1 MDIDD
6 PDLDDPDLDGPDLT
20 GTDPVETD
28 PVETDLG
35 ETDPDEKESGEADLD
50 ETDET
55 DEMDEADD
63 TDDTDDMDEADD
75 TDETDNGDT
84 DIGTT
89 DIGMADIDVVG
100 WECGT
105 VPPRSPSGVAVPSE
119 DGARPPTPV
128 GGGSAPWVFRSSAGG
143 RTPAPRTAPGS
154 LNVVGDPHPRRMVVL
169 GGRGFFVDRMW
180 R

>member
-6 PDLDDPDLDGPDLT
+6 TDLDDTDLDDTDLDDTVLDGTDLDG
-20 GTDPVETD
+20 TD
-28 PVETDLG
+28 
-35 ETDPDEKESGEADLD
+35 SGEADLD
-50 ETDET
+50 ETD
-55 DEMDEADD
+55 
-63 TDDTDDMDEADD
+63 D
-75 TDETDNGDT
+75 TDETDKGDT
-84 DIGTT
+84 DIGMADIGTT

-154 LNVVGDPHPRRMVVL
+154 LNVVGDPRPRRMVVL

>member
-28 PVETDLG
+28 LG

-50 ETDET
+50 ETGET

>member
-1 MDIDD
+1 MDI
-6 PDLDDPDLDGPDLT
+6 DDPDLDGPDLT

-28 PVETDLG
+28 LGETDPD

-50 ETDET
+50 ESGET